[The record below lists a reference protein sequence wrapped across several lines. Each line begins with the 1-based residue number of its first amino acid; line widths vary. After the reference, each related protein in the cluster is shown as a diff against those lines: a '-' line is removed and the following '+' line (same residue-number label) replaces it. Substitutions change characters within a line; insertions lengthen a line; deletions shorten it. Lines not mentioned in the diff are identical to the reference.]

1 MAKQIKG
8 KSGTT
13 YIVEGRPRGRKKFSK
28 KHSKMYTPRLPAFSD
43 PREKRAELAKRLYR
57 LAQEMEDLAV
67 PSPERGYY
75 MDHRD
80 EFRPIAHR
88 SIKDL
93 EAIER
98 YLDKLPALMEKAKD

>member
-1 MAKQIKG
+1 
-8 KSGTT
+8 
-13 YIVEGRPRGRKKFSK
+13 
-28 KHSKMYTPRLPAFSD
+28 
-43 PREKRAELAKRLYR
+43 
-57 LAQEMEDLAV
+57 MEDLAV

>member
-13 YIVEGRPRGRKKFSK
+13 YIIEGRPRGRRRS
-28 KHSKMYTPRLPAFSD
+28 YAPRLPPFSD

-93 EAIER
+93 EAIE
-98 YLDKLPALMEKAKD
+98 